1 MTAETPPADV
11 PLLCSL
17 RARQL
22 SSRTAQVARALDD
35 PARPTGGAFNAHAAA
50 ALNNWKQP

>member
-1 MTAETPPADV
+1 MKVEHPPHDM

-22 SSRTAQVARALDD
+22 ASRTAQVARALDE
-35 PARPTGGAFNAHAAA
+35 PARPTGGAFNADAAA
-50 ALNNWKQP
+50 AIHHWKQP

>member
-1 MTAETPPADV
+1 MTAETPPHDV

-22 SSRTAQVARALDD
+22 ASRTAQVARTLDE
-35 PARPTGGAFNAHAAA
+35 PARPHGGAFNADAAA
-50 ALNNWKQP
+50 ALNNWKRP

>member
-1 MTAETPPADV
+1 M

-22 SSRTAQVARALDD
+22 ASRTAQVARAMGE
-35 PARPTGGAFNAHAAA
+35 PARAPGGAFNADAAA
-50 ALNNWKQP
+50 ALQHWKQP